1 MEQFDALIIP
11 AGESLSLQ
19 PGGMHIMLQQLTAD
33 LVVGTNIS
41 LHLQAESGQVFEV
54 EVPIM
59 DMLMNADSPTLESG
73 DLVFSQLWANIGP
86 ANAAE
91 RGSHE

>member
-1 MEQFDALIIP
+1 
-11 AGESLSLQ
+11 
-19 PGGMHIMLQQLTAD
+19 MLQQLTAD

-73 DLVFSQLWANIGP
+73 DLVFSQLWARP

-91 RGSHE
+91 SGDADHAGMNMDATESDSG